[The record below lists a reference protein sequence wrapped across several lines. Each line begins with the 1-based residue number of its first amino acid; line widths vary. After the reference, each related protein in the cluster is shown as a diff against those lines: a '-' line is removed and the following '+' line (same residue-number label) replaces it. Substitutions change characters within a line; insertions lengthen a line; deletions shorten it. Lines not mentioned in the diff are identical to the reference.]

1 MVVASDPRLTE
12 AGHADAGA
20 ETSFVVEAVTE
31 AFFQSADYA
40 ALHARSN
47 ASAFQH
53 PLWLQGFHRHLAPSR
68 GARCV
73 TLVGRPGPGEPPCF
87 VLPMI
92 ARKLSGVTILES
104 ADLGVSDYAAPVVD
118 PDWWERQHDHAA
130 VRACVAAALPSHDIL
145 RVKPIRDD
153 HLALWQA
160 FLPGSTKTLG
170 FSAHATSLVASVE
183 RWREEALTDSFARY
197 LARKRKRFFKTEGA
211 RLVVVQ
217 GAQAIARAMERL
229 AQLRE
234 GRFEQDVIAAPAA
247 QAFYSAVAQSG
258 EQAGFARVYALELG
272 GEAIGYTFCL
282 AFGGRLH
289 YLLIGCDYQ
298 THGRHSPGLLL
309 YDGMIGDW
317 IETGGEIFDFTIGD
331 EPFKAV
337 FGTVATP
344 LHVLTHTPTVRGA
357 LALAAMRWR
366 ERWRE
371 ASAATTTTPF
381 ARRQTSGEDN
391 G

>member
-1 MVVASDPRLTE
+1 MVIASDPRLTE
-12 AGHADAGA
+12 AGYADAGT

-47 ASAFQH
+47 SSAFQH
-53 PLWLQGFHRHLAPSR
+53 PLWLQSFHRHLAPSR
-68 GARCV
+68 GAQGV
-73 TLVGRPGPGEPPCF
+73 TLVGRSGPGEPTCF

-130 VRACVAAALPSHDIL
+130 LRASVAAALPSHDIL
-145 RVKPIRDD
+145 RVKPIRDEY
-153 HLALWQA
+153 LALWQA

-170 FSAHATSLVASVE
+170 FSAHAASLVGPVE
-183 RWREEALTDSFARY
+183 HWREQALTDSFARY

-217 GAQAIARAMERL
+217 GENAIARAMERL

-298 THGRHSPGLLL
+298 AHGRHSPGLLL

-317 IETGGEIFDFTIGD
+317 IDAGGEIFDFTIGD
-331 EPFKAV
+331 EPFKAD

-371 ASAATTTTPF
+371 ASATTTTTPF
-381 ARRQTSGEDN
+381 ARHQPSGEDN

>member
-1 MVVASDPRLTE
+1 MVIASDPRLTE

-20 ETSFVVEAVTE
+20 ETSFVVEAMTE

-68 GARCV
+68 GAQGV

-130 VRACVAAALPSHDIL
+130 LRASVAAALPSHDIL
-145 RVKPIRDD
+145 RVKPIRDEY
-153 HLALWQA
+153 LALWQA

-183 RWREEALTDSFARY
+183 HWREQALTDSFARY

-217 GAQAIARAMERL
+217 GAQAIAHAMERL

-247 QAFYSAVAQSG
+247 RAFYSAVAQSG

-298 THGRHSPGLLL
+298 AHGRHSPGLLL

-331 EPFKAV
+331 EPFKAD

-366 ERWRE
+366 EWWRE

>member
-1 MVVASDPRLTE
+1 MVIASDPRLTE
-12 AGHADAGA
+12 AGHADAGT

-47 ASAFQH
+47 SSAFQH
-53 PLWLQGFHRHLAPSR
+53 PLWLQAFHRHLAPSR
-68 GARCV
+68 GAQGV
-73 TLVGRPGPGEPPCF
+73 TLVGRPGPDEPPCF

-92 ARKLSGVTILES
+92 TRKLSGVTILES

-118 PDWWERQHDHAA
+118 LDWWELLHDQPAL
-130 VRACVAAALPSHDIL
+130 RESVAAALPSHDIL
-145 RVKPIRDD
+145 RVKPIRDE

-160 FLPGSTKTLG
+160 LLPGSTKTLG
-170 FSAHATSLVASVE
+170 FSAHATSLVASLE
-183 RWREEALTDSFARY
+183 HWREQALTDSFGRY

-217 GAQAIARAMERL
+217 GENAIACAMERL
-229 AQLRE
+229 VQLRE

-298 THGRHSPGLLL
+298 AHGRHSPGLLL

-317 IETGGEIFDFTIGD
+317 IDAGGEIFDFTIGD
-331 EPFKAV
+331 EPFKAD

-371 ASAATTTTPF
+371 ASATTTTTPF
-381 ARRQTSGEDN
+381 ARHQPSGEDN